1 MLSPDLLVKATTVD
15 KTVRALTA
23 VTTGLVEEARVRH
36 QTAPTASAALGRTL
50 TAGLLL
56 GGMLK
61 EQETLSLQ
69 FLGNGPL
76 RGIFV
81 EANAQGVVRGF
92 VYHPRT
98 HLPIRNG
105 KLDVGGAIGAG
116 TLTVIRAQPWAKEPY
131 RSILPLVSGEIGS
144 DIAHYLLNSEQIPSA
159 VSLGVFVQPDETV
172 AAAGGFVVQIMP
184 GASEET
190 ITHLEAN
197 VAQAKPVSQMVRE
210 GATPQEILTQILD
223 GFGPIIVDEMPVRFS
238 CRCSRERVLGVLVA
252 LGWAELEDVLASE
265 EQVTVTCEFC
275 SKQYTIGRA
284 ELKETLAASSGQ

>member
-1 MLSPDLLVKATTVD
+1 MPSPDLLVKATTAD

-23 VTTGLVEEARVRH
+23 VTTGLVEKARVRH

-56 GGMLK
+56 GSMLK
-61 EQETLSLQ
+61 EDETLSLQ

-76 RGIFV
+76 RGILA
-81 EANAQGVVRGF
+81 EANAQGEVRGF

-105 KLDVGGAIGAG
+105 KLDVGGAVGTG

-172 AAAGGFVVQIMP
+172 AAAGGFVVQVMP

-190 ITHLEAN
+190 IAQLEAN
-197 VAQAKPVSQMVRE
+197 VAQARPVSQMVRE
-210 GATPQEILTQILD
+210 GATPQEILAHVLA
-223 GFGPIIVDEMPVRFS
+223 GFCLTVIAETPVRFS
-238 CRCSRERVLGVLVA
+238 CRCNRERVLGVLVA
-252 LGWAELEDVLASE
+252 LGWAEIEDVLVSE
-265 EQVTVTCEFC
+265 GQVTVTCEFC
-275 SKQYTIGRA
+275 SEQYTVGRA
-284 ELKETLAASSGQ
+284 ELEALLVER